1 VDSKTPHLAKGLVGI
16 GVTLL
21 LAAGCTASGGTT
33 TTSTTTE
40 PASTSTEPATTS
52 TSASEATTTTEETT
66 IPEATSVDVTFPADG
81 LDLAGTLRVPT
92 GDGPFPAVV
101 LIAGSGPESRDEV
114 VPGQLDM
121 TFGFDIPVFK
131 ELAEGLQSGGIAVL
145 TYDKRT
151 CGPFNG
157 CADNGYPTPSADLTV
172 DDFVADTTAAVEYLR
187 TRPEVD
193 PDRISVIGHSQ
204 GAEFITVMLA
214 ADPELASGVMIGGPY
229 RPIDQIIETQLDFT
243 VQLIEQ
249 QGMTEEQ
256 ALALPPVVSLA
267 DVVDGV
273 KAIRD
278 GGTEP
283 VAGTSAEFWNSWFD
297 LHDRTLSAAAEMD
310 QPLLV
315 LNGEMDWN
323 VPVTEA
329 ESWRQYLES
338 VGANAEVQ
346 TLPCVTHAL
355 NCVQGTNPLAI
366 TPADIGHS
374 VDSKVIDAIVTFL
387 GE

>member
-1 VDSKTPHLAKGLVGI
+1 MDSNVPRFARGLIGI
-16 GVTLL
+16 GVILL
-21 LAAGCTASGGTT
+21 LAAGCTAS
-33 TTSTTTE
+33 TTSTT
-40 PASTSTEPATTS
+40 ASPIASGPTATSS
-52 TSASEATTTTEETT
+52 TTTQEETT
-66 IPEATSVDVTFPADG
+66 MLDATSVEVTFPAKG
-81 LDLAGTLRVPT
+81 IDLVGTLRLPA
-92 GDGPFPAVV
+92 GDGPFPTVV

-121 TFGFDIPVFK
+121 TFGFEIPVFK
-131 ELAEGLQSGGIAVL
+131 ELAEGLQGNGIAVL

-157 CADNGYPTPSADLTV
+157 CADNGYPIPQTDLTV
-172 DDFVADTTAAVEYLR
+172 DDFVADATSAVEYLR

-193 PDRISVIGHSQ
+193 ASRITIIGHSQ

-256 ALALPPVVSLA
+256 ALALPPVASLA
-267 DVVDGV
+267 EMVDGV
-273 KAIRD
+273 KAIRA

-297 LHDRTLSAAAEMD
+297 LHESTLSSAAEMT

-323 VPVTEA
+323 VPATEA
-329 ESWRQYLES
+329 ESWRQYLDS
-338 VGANAEVQ
+338 IDANAEVQ

-366 TPADIGHS
+366 TPADIGRNIAPE
-374 VDSKVIDAIVTFL
+374 VVDAIVRFL